1 MKILLTGANGLV
13 GSQINADIRLN
24 GKKDLDLMDYEKV
37 LSLFMDQKPDVIVH
51 TAARVGGLF
60 ANMNYMSDFYYENII
75 INSNVLQAARM
86 AGVKKV
92 ISFLSTCIFPESVR
106 YPMREDDLHK
116 GEPHKS
122 NFGYSYAK
130 RMLEVQ
136 SRAIRGEYNYDYTCV
151 IPTNVYGPND
161 NFNLE
166 TSHVLPSLIHKC
178 YLAKRDNKEFVV
190 FGSGTPLREFIYS
203 KDIGVIVEKLVY
215 EKVLPDKVILSTSD
229 EVSIKQLAE
238 EIADKFNFKGNII
251 FDKSKEDGQLR
262 KNTSNEVLK
271 SIVGDFNF
279 TKLSNGISE
288 TINWFENN
296 YYNCRK

>member
-1 MKILLTGANGLV
+1 M
-13 GSQINADIRLN
+13 
-24 GKKDLDLMDYEKV
+24 
-37 LSLFMDQKPDVIVH
+37 
-51 TAARVGGLF
+51 
-60 ANMNYMSDFYYENII
+60 
-75 INSNVLQAARM
+75 
-86 AGVKKV
+86 
-92 ISFLSTCIFPESVR
+92 
-106 YPMREDDLHK
+106 
-116 GEPHKS
+116 
-122 NFGYSYAK
+122 
-130 RMLEVQ
+130 
-136 SRAIRGEYNYDYTCV
+136 
-151 IPTNVYGPND
+151 
-161 NFNLE
+161 
-166 TSHVLPSLIHKC
+166 
-178 YLAKRDNKEFVV
+178 AKRDNKDFVV

>member
-1 MKILLTGANGLV
+1 LKILLTGANGLV